1 MIDTKKENKAI
12 DQNSYKALTFSKTI
26 GLCGLCS
33 TIKENEPLIKPCE
46 CMGELQF
53 VHFDCLQSDV
63 SQTQKDSC
71 LVCNAKY
78 TGVGIKKV
86 HLGFCTYVCSNSE
99 AFTTA
104 LCGSLVFSF
113 LFYIIYLAVIDF
125 VMSDGIID
133 ETLRIILIVPTVIY
147 AALFT
152 IMAFLC
158 IAAFFHHYY
167 EWRENNYRIV
177 LTPNN
182 SNGTHN
188 QTFKLS
194 SFQSN
199 VTQNQRVRKE
209 NNLQNVLAESF
220 AQQNN
225 SKGLQTNGKQI
236 DTKNP
241 VVIRSNSASDKSMQ
255 ASKDTK
261 NEKEVKFED
270 KTKTLSVLTQT
281 KNENQIE
288 KTKGNALYSNSG
300 IEYNFLA
307 SNP

>member
-1 MIDTKKENKAI
+1 MIDTKRENKAI

-46 CMGELQF
+46 CIGELQF

-63 SQTQKDSC
+63 SQRQKDSC
-71 LVCNAKY
+71 VVCNAKY
-78 TGVGIKKV
+78 SGVGIKKV
-86 HLGFCTYVCSNSE
+86 HFGFCTYVCSNSE
-99 AFTTA
+99 AFTTT

-125 VMSDGIID
+125 IMSDGIID

-158 IAAFFHHYY
+158 IAGFFHHYY

-177 LTPNN
+177 LTRDQ
-182 SNGTHN
+182 SNGPHN
-188 QTFKLS
+188 ETFKIS

-199 VTQNQRVRKE
+199 VTQNQRERKE
-209 NNLQNVLAESF
+209 NNLLNVLAQNS

-225 SKGLQTNGKQI
+225 SKGLQTNGIQI

-241 VVIRSNSASDKSMQ
+241 VAIRWNLTSDKSIQ
-255 ASKDTK
+255 ASKDAK
-261 NEKEVKFED
+261 NKKEVKFEN
-270 KTKTLSVLTQT
+270 KT
-281 KNENQIE
+281 
-288 KTKGNALYSNSG
+288 KTKGNALPSNSG
-300 IEYNFLA
+300 IEHNFLA